1 MLDGTMHELA
11 QQLQDEHSLMF
22 FARGYNYA
30 TALEAALKVKV
41 RVCLYARACVLR
53 FVSRV
58 CVCVCV
64 SMWGSCVTGLKRAT
78 EHGHIKPFPRHGGRA
93 TRTAHTGGVM

>member
-11 QQLQDEHSLMF
+11 QQLKDEHSLMF

-64 SMWGSCVTGLKRAT
+64 NV
-78 EHGHIKPFPRHGGRA
+78 
-93 TRTAHTGGVM
+93 GVVCDRPETCN